1 VTSSAL
7 QAAPG
12 SPRSLCPLFTTAK
25 LAPLLVP
32 RPNEFPEPVVGT
44 VYPQGAISI
53 DSETARLIGLNG
65 NIREFFLLEGQH
77 NELKQRDVITLK
89 PNDERGPSRP
99 TPTYLQVTLIEK
111 VLVSDLY
118 GEEEKQY
125 RLRQLESALGREL
138 ADEDFV
144 KRVEFVETYARKIGK
159 DDFA

>member
-1 VTSSAL
+1 MR
-7 QAAPG
+7 G
-12 SPRSLCPLFTTAK
+12 GPR
-25 LAPLLVP
+25 
-32 RPNEFPEPVVGT
+32 G
-44 VYPQGAISI
+44 
-53 DSETARLIGLNG
+53 
-65 NIREFFLLEGQH
+65 
-77 NELKQRDVITLK
+77 
-89 PNDERGPSRP
+89 P

-138 ADEDFV
+138 ADEDSV

>member
-1 VTSSAL
+1 
-7 QAAPG
+7 
-12 SPRSLCPLFTTAK
+12 
-25 LAPLLVP
+25 
-32 RPNEFPEPVVGT
+32 VVGT

-144 KRVEFVETYARKIGK
+144 KRVEFVARIRRMAR
-159 DDFA
+159 DFPAFLERFIYNDQCVMLD